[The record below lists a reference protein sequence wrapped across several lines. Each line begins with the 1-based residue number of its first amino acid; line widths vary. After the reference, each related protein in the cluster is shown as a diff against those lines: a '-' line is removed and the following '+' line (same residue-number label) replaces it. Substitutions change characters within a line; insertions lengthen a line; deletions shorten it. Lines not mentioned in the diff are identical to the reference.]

1 MHSQLTQEKRCQME
15 ALVSTGAKQA
25 VIIAAILDVHRNAA
39 QDAALRRK
47 AQEAPRRPGVERKLT
62 RNCV

>member
-25 VIIAAILDVHRNAA
+25 VIAAILDVHRNAA